1 MKMEL
6 LEAKRILS
14 LVAAD
19 PDHGARGA
27 WEDQDVAARI
37 ILKELARLERENR
50 KLRGEL
56 ERVNKEVLR

>member
-1 MKMEL
+1 MEL

-14 LVAAD
+14 LFAAD
-19 PDHGARGA
+19 PDHGSRGA

>member
-6 LEAKRILS
+6 REAKRILS

-37 ILKELARLERENR
+37 ILKELARLEKENS

-56 ERVNKEVLR
+56 ERVSKEGL

>member
-6 LEAKRILS
+6 WEAKRILS
-14 LVAAD
+14 HIAAD

-27 WEDQDVAARI
+27 WEDQDVAARV
-37 ILKELARLERENR
+37 ILKELARLEKENS

-56 ERVNKEVLR
+56 ERVSKEGL

>member
-6 LEAKRILS
+6 REAKRILS
-14 LVAAD
+14 LAAAD

-27 WEDQDVAARI
+27 WADQDVAARVV
-37 ILKELARLERENR
+37 LKELARLEEENS

-56 ERVNKEVLR
+56 ERIGKEES

>member
-6 LEAKRILS
+6 REAKRILS

-27 WEDQDVAARI
+27 WEDQDVAAWV
-37 ILKELARLERENR
+37 ILKELARLEKENN

-56 ERVNKEVLR
+56 ERVSKEGL

>member
-6 LEAKRILS
+6 REAKRILS

-27 WEDQDVAARI
+27 WEDQDVAARV
-37 ILKELARLERENR
+37 ILKELTRLEKENS

-56 ERVNKEVLR
+56 ERVSKEGL

>member
-6 LEAKRILS
+6 REAKRILS

-27 WEDQDVAARI
+27 WEDQDVAARV
-37 ILKELARLERENR
+37 ILKELARLEKENS

-56 ERVNKEVLR
+56 ERVSKEGL